1 MTLSRRKLR
10 KALQI
15 IRQTRPGTGLA
26 RYTANKLRGS
36 ILRIARSTKVA
47 YPGCVMLELTNHCN
61 LHCTT
66 CPREY
71 AYGNQMDRGYMPHDK
86 AKAIIDELSPYLDS
100 IGLTGLGETLLYPH
114 LAEVARYIKQ
124 KKASIVTSFS
134 TNANMHGFID
144 KVKPVLPY
152 IDTIQISVD
161 GIGQTYE
168 KIRHG
173 ARFQEL
179 DSNIRQLTGMTAG
192 KGIDIMF
199 NMVMTK
205 ESIHD
210 MPGIV
215 RYASENGIPFVN
227 FSYFNLA
234 SVTRIPVS
242 YYSLFDTPE
251 FQSLR
256 TETLHT
262 AAILKNVEV
271 TGLGKRPR
279 PGFSS
284 CPFPWTHFYISWDG
298 YMPPCCAKPFPKLLN
313 FGNVFS
319 DGVMHT
325 LNSKEYRNFRT
336 LSQNN
341 RTPAFCNKCNTIE
354 I

>member
-1 MTLSRRKLR
+1 
-10 KALQI
+10 
-15 IRQTRPGTGLA
+15 
-26 RYTANKLRGS
+26 
-36 ILRIARSTKVA
+36 
-47 YPGCVMLELTNHCN
+47 MLELTNHCN

-71 AYGNQMDRGYMPHDK
+71 AYGNQMDRGYMPPDK

-100 IGLTGLGETLLYPH
+100 IGLTGLGDT
-114 LAEVARYIKQ
+114 
-124 KKASIVTSFS
+124 IVSPSGRSGPLHKTEKGKHRHFFS

-262 AAILKNVEV
+262 AAILK
-271 TGLGKRPR
+271 KRRGNR
-279 PGFSS
+279 PGKTPAAGILILPVSMDTFLHIMGRIHAPMLRKTVPKTAQLRQ
-284 CPFPWTHFYISWDG
+284 CIFRRRDAYPQQQRIPELPYAV
-298 YMPPCCAKPFPKLLN
+298 AKQPDPSLLQQ
-313 FGNVFS
+313 
-319 DGVMHT
+319 MQH
-325 LNSKEYRNFRT
+325 YRNLKPHHIKTDKTFRPGRT
-336 LSQNN
+336 MQMAN
-341 RTPAFCNKCNTIE
+341 RGGTF
-354 I
+354 